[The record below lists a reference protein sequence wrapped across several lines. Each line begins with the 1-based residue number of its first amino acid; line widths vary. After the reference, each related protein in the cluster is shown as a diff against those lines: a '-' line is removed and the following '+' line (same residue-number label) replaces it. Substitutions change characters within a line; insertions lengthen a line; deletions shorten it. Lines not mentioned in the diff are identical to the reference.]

1 MESINSLLTFLG
13 LIVAGPMLIFLVRR
27 YPGAIV
33 GFYCT
38 TPVAYL
44 ISVGPTTVHHISLA
58 FMLAAGVY
66 YFSPRFLGRRR
77 PNTFGAKR
85 LLIWLGAFFMWTLI
99 NIYLPE
105 MPAVGAGLEL
115 MHNALRYGVLPAI
128 VLLALPPSTKA
139 ARHFICGALAG
150 GLTIVVA
157 LFPELVGNTAIYVFW
172 GERLSLGGNPHATA
186 VPVGISALLSLY
198 LASGSDLRRS
208 RFVFLTFMFIFLF
221 FMFLIQSIHVF
232 IAFGVA
238 STFYIF
244 LVRIRARFS
253 IFGSVCLI
261 LSLGLGVF
269 GLLQIF
275 PAIVGGPRLT
285 AFAFRSLDS
294 GAIRLIL
301 YRVAIDTFI
310 HNPLIG
316 VGTGVFESTYLEVPL
331 KLHGLGTS
339 PHNFFLDVAVQGGLV
354 SLVLIG
360 GFISAGLRSGI
371 FTMRQMQNRKLS
383 ALALTLF
390 VFTIVQ
396 CQFSGGIAGTYHM
409 YWTVTFMVWLGMAAK
424 MESQLAK
431 PKVVSE
437 VTGSRVHYKS
447 WGRV

>member
-1 MESINSLLTFLG
+1 
-13 LIVAGPMLIFLVRR
+13 VAGPILVFLVRR

-38 TPVAYL
+38 TPVAYE
-44 ISVGPTTVHHISLA
+44 ISVGGPFNVNHISSA
-58 FMLAAGVY
+58 FMLAAGLY
-66 YFSPRFLGRRR
+66 YISQRFPGRRR

-85 LLIWLGAFFMWTLI
+85 LLIWLGAFFMWTLV

-105 MPAVGAGLEL
+105 MPAVGAGLEV
-115 MHNALRYGVLPAI
+115 MHNALRYGVLPAV
-128 VLLALPPSTKA
+128 VLLVLPPSTKA
-139 ARHFICGALAG
+139 ARHFICGGLAG
-150 GLTIVVA
+150 GLMIAVA
-157 LFPELVGNTAIYVFW
+157 LFPELVGGMAIYVS
-172 GERLSLGGNPHATA
+172 GDERLSLGRNSHATA
-186 VPVGISALLSLY
+186 NAIGLSALLSLY

-221 FMFLIQSIHVF
+221 LMFLIQSIHVV

-253 IFGSVCLI
+253 IFGFVCLI
-261 LSLGLGVF
+261 LSLGLAVF
-269 GLLQIF
+269 GYLQIF
-275 PAIVGGPRLT
+275 PTNIGGPRLA
-285 AFAFRSLDS
+285 AFVLNPIDF
-294 GAIRLIL
+294 GAIRLTL

-316 VGTGVFESTYLEVPL
+316 VGTGVFESTFLEVPL
-331 KLHGLGTS
+331 ILHGVGTS

-360 GFISAGLRSGI
+360 GFISAGLRGGI
-371 FTMRQMQNRKLS
+371 FAMRQMQNRKLS

-390 VFTIVQ
+390 LFTIVQ
-396 CQFSGGIAGTYHM
+396 CQFSGGISGTYHM

-424 MESQLAK
+424 IESQVSK
-431 PKVVSE
+431 PSAIPEDTGMRVRYKFRSKV
-437 VTGSRVHYKS
+437 
-447 WGRV
+447 